1 MARLTIL
8 QASQQGFGSTL
19 TIHRHIKDGT
29 LPVYEDGDT
38 KLLDVDDLI
47 AVFGEP
53 SIAVSD
59 TVAPAANGQVDIH
72 EFNRIKAELDQK
84 NKKNMWLAADLAE
97 VVRELKEKEA
107 SFEQERNRLLTVLEQ
122 AQALLLREAGKDG
135 KLKAAAEKAGTTTLS
150 SEEPPPVSEP
160 PETDEIPED
169 SSADVSIEF
178 GADIDTGEQR
188 KPDPISVGV
197 TEPAEQ
203 TLDDLLPKLG
213 ITPPNKSADDAIE
226 IKNESATFATSAD
239 SSLDMPERAADDIV
253 PDAPSTDEATPDINP
268 MMPPLEDPDTM
279 PRKNRSVSTT
289 TWIML
294 IAMIGGGFLLF
305 EYRTNVIAGLNK
317 LGKLVSGF

>member
-29 LPVYEDGDT
+29 LPIYEDGDT

-53 SIAVSD
+53 GVVAGD

-135 KLKAAAEKAGTTTLS
+135 KLKAAIEKAGTATLTAIDPS
-150 SEEPPPVSEP
+150 TSDEPPVQAPTP
-160 PETDEIPED
+160 ATDAAPE
-169 SSADVSIEF
+169 VSIEF
-178 GADIDTGEQR
+178 GSDIETGDQAQPDMSEKEESAGQEQDLNDLLAKLDSPDGDSAADKTEGDLKDAFDTLDGGAGSDIDLPE
-188 KPDPISVGV
+188 SEVGV
-197 TEPAEQ
+197 
-203 TLDDLLPKLG
+203 LK
-213 ITPPNKSADDAIE
+213 
-226 IKNESATFATSAD
+226 AD
-239 SSLDMPERAADDIV
+239 S
-253 PDAPSTDEATPDINP
+253 NP
-268 MMPPLEDPDTM
+268 MMPPLDDPDAK
-279 PRKNRSVSTT
+279 PGKSRSIGIA
-289 TWIML
+289 TWTLL
-294 IAMIGGGFLLF
+294 IAMAGGGFLLF
-305 EYRTNVIAGLNK
+305 QFRANVVSALAK
-317 LGKLVSGF
+317 LGKVVSGF